1 MGADKIN
8 SCLQLNLSSL
18 VKQESKYRNLKRA
31 SLINVI
37 SNSWRL
43 IAEAFFFVLSAAGFQ
58 TEVLFLICW

>member
-43 IAEAFFFVLSAAGFQ
+43 IAEAFFLRCQLQGFK
-58 TEVLFLICW
+58 LKCCF